1 MRPQTVEETF
11 TPIRLMTTAVLERP
25 KTRKRS
31 ARSLQREIRNRV
43 DCIHDK
49 DILRAILRYVL
60 KVEPENPELERK
72 LEAAKRD
79 IDEGRVISNEEFM
92 KWVEQWLSEH

>member
-1 MRPQTVEETF
+1 MTV
-11 TPIRLMTTAVLERP
+11 MVLEKP

-49 DILRAILRYVL
+49 DILRAILRDVL

-92 KWVEQWLSEH
+92 KWAEQRLQKH

>member
-1 MRPQTVEETF
+1 MTV
-11 TPIRLMTTAVLERP
+11 AVLERP

-31 ARSLQREIRNRV
+31 ATSLQREIRNRV

>member
-1 MRPQTVEETF
+1 MMTV
-11 TPIRLMTTAVLERP
+11 AVLERP

-31 ARSLQREIRNRV
+31 ATSLQREIRNRV

>member
-1 MRPQTVEETF
+1 MTV
-11 TPIRLMTTAVLERP
+11 AVLERP

-31 ARSLQREIRNRV
+31 ATSLQREIRNRV

-60 KVEPENPELERK
+60 KVEPDNPELERK

>member
-1 MRPQTVEETF
+1 MRPQTIEETF

-31 ARSLQREIRNRV
+31 ATSLQREIRNRV

-72 LEAAKRD
+72 LEESDRAVA
-79 IDEGRVISNEEFM
+79 EGRVHSHEDVM
-92 KWVEQWLSEH
+92 KWAEQWLSEH